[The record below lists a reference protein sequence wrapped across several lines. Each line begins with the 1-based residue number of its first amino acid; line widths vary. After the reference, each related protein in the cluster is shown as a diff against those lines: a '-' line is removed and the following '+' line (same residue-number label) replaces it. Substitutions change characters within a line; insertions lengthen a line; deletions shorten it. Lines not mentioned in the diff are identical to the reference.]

1 MNKYDFIL
9 WDWNGTLVDDLNQNL
24 SVINNL
30 LFKRGLPVLT
40 KDKYREIFKFPIIDF
55 YRDAGFNVYGQ
66 DYETLVSDYQT
77 EYAKQMDSI
86 KLMPKAEVVL
96 KKISRTATKQLI
108 LSASTYRAILEQME
122 RYSIS
127 ELFTSIISLS
137 DAYAKGKLDL
147 ARRWLDSSGANPRRV
162 LIIGDTLHD
171 YEIAAAM
178 KFDCL
183 LINNGH
189 QDLLHFQSNYTCK
202 CLTDILQVLDYI

>member
-1 MNKYDFIL
+1 MTKYDFIL
-9 WDWNGTLVDDLNQNL
+9 WDWNGTLVDDLNQNFT
-24 SVINNL
+24 VINNL
-30 LFKRGLPVLT
+30 LRKRGLSVLT
-40 KDKYREIFKFPIIDF
+40 KEKYRDIFKFPIIEF
-55 YRDAGFNVYGQ
+55 YRDAGFNICGQ
-66 DYETLVSDYQT
+66 DYENLVSDYQT
-77 EYAKQMDSI
+77 EYSKQMDSI
-86 KLMPKAEVVL
+86 KLMPKAEEVL
-96 KKISRTATKQLI
+96 KKISGTTTNQLI

-122 RYSIS
+122 RYNIS

-171 YEIAAAM
+171 YEIATAM
-178 KFDCL
+178 KLDCL

-189 QDLLHFQSNYTCK
+189 QDLFHVQSKYTCK

>member
-1 MNKYDFIL
+1 MTKYDFIL
-9 WDWNGTLVDDLNQNL
+9 WDWNGTLVDDLNQKL
-24 SVINNL
+24 TVINNL
-30 LFKRGLPVLT
+30 LSKRGLPVLSREQ
-40 KDKYREIFKFPIIDF
+40 YRDIFKFPIIEF
-55 YRDAGFNVYGQ
+55 YRKAGFTVCGQ
-66 DYETLVSDYQT
+66 DYENLVSDYQT
-77 EYAKQMDSI
+77 EYSKQMDSI

-96 KKISRTATKQLI
+96 KKISGTKTKQLI
-108 LSASTYRAILEQME
+108 LSASTYKAILEQME
-122 RYSIS
+122 RYNIS

-171 YEIAAAM
+171 YEIAMAM

-189 QDLLHFQSNYTCK
+189 QDLLHFQSKYTCK

>member
-1 MNKYDFIL
+1 M
-9 WDWNGTLVDDLNQNL
+9 
-24 SVINNL
+24 INNL
-30 LFKRGLPVLT
+30 LRKRGLSVLT
-40 KDKYREIFKFPIIDF
+40 KEKYRDIFKFPIIEF
-55 YRDAGFNVYGQ
+55 YRDAGFNVCGQ
-66 DYETLVSDYQT
+66 DYENLVSDYQT
-77 EYAKQMDSI
+77 EYSKQMDSI
-86 KLMPKAEVVL
+86 KLMPKAEEVL
-96 KKISRTATKQLI
+96 KKISGTTTNQLI

-122 RYSIS
+122 RYNIS

-171 YEIAAAM
+171 YEIATAM
-178 KFDCL
+178 KLDCL

-189 QDLLHFQSNYTCK
+189 QDLFHVQSKYTCK

>member
-1 MNKYDFIL
+1 MTKYDFIL
-9 WDWNGTLVDDLNQNL
+9 WDWNGTLVDDLNQNFT
-24 SVINNL
+24 VINNL
-30 LFKRGLPVLT
+30 LRKRGLSVLT
-40 KDKYREIFKFPIIDF
+40 KEKYRDIFKFPIIEF
-55 YRDAGFNVYGQ
+55 YRDAGFNVCGQ
-66 DYETLVSDYQT
+66 DYENLVSDYQT
-77 EYAKQMDSI
+77 EYSKQMDSI
-86 KLMPKAEVVL
+86 KLMPKAEEVL
-96 KKISRTATKQLI
+96 KKISGTTTNQLI

-122 RYSIS
+122 RYNIS

-171 YEIAAAM
+171 YEIATAM
-178 KFDCL
+178 KLDCL

-189 QDLLHFQSNYTCK
+189 QDLFHVQSKYTCK